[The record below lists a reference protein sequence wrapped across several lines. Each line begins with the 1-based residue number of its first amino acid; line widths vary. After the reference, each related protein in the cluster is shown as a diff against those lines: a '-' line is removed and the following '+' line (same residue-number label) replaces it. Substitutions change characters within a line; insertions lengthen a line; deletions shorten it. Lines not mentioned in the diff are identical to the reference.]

1 MPAQR
6 PPRPPSVLASV
17 LATAGIMLAV
27 ASCGHILPLGPDA
40 AANLP
45 QPHHLRSPFV
55 LEAMRVQPP
64 TPAGG
69 CQAGYTA
76 LPGANPVA
84 VPAGRPHRAH
94 VDGAVVVSQCYRKT
108 GTPVTITS
116 AAVSPVSLQKPPP
129 GQKAPTQYDFVI
141 TLPAADVPALTAVTT
156 TAYHA
161 RGALAIS
168 VAGKT
173 WALPMT
179 LAPLTHG
186 QFIIMLPSRNEALQ
200 LQRILTSPR

>member
-17 LATAGIMLAV
+17 LAAAGIVLAV
-27 ASCGHILPLGPDA
+27 AGCSHIAPLGPDA

-84 VPAGRPHRAH
+84 VAGRPHRAH
-94 VDGAVVVSQCYRKT
+94 LDGALVVSQCYRKT

-129 GQKAPTQYDFVI
+129 GQKAPNQYDFVI

-173 WALPMT
+173 WALPMV
-179 LAPLTHG
+179 AGP
-186 QFIIMLPSRNEALQ
+186 FIGPQLQIPMPSRNQALQ
-200 LQRILTSPR
+200 LQRSLASSG